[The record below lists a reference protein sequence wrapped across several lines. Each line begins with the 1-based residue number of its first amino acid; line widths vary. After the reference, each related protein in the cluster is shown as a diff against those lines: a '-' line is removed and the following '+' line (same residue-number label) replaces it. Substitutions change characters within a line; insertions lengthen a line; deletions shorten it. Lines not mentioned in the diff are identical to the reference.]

1 MNHLKRNLGTD
12 LKKQNKIMEEAWDK
26 LNEPFSRGMH
36 LFDIEAVLDEVEKG
50 DVSTLDSLPHNLKLE
65 VAYALEK
72 REKQLQAK

>member
-1 MNHLKRNLGTD
+1 
-12 LKKQNKIMEEAWDK
+12 
-26 LNEPFSRGMH
+26 MH

-50 DVSTLDSLPHNLKLE
+50 DVSTIDSLPPNLKLE